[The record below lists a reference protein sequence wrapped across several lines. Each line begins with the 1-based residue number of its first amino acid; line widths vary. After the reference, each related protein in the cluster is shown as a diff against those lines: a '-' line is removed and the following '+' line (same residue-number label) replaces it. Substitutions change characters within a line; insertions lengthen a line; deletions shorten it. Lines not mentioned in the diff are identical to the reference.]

1 MLACR
6 RQNVLERISTRS
18 SHTLVLEPIRLLIL
32 LSLHKQP
39 LELVIKLGVDLHRC
53 VGVQH
58 RNRWASCDVLP
69 R

>member
-39 LELVIKLGVDLHRC
+39 LELVIKLYNFWEMAMLVAFLKGEDIF
-53 VGVQH
+53 
-58 RNRWASCDVLP
+58 
-69 R
+69 